1 MADLLHPGRWTLR
14 SRIVLSTVTVFT
26 VVAVCLGLVTVLAV
40 RNYQINQLDSRLVA
54 GAARFNPQSGGT
66 ERTCT
71 LSRQR
76 GAPPD
81 VLCQPGQ
88 GVGSLAALVVDGTVV
103 SSGFVEAPGAIQ
115 PLSAKQRDVLAG
127 VRQTDDIQTV
137 RVPGL
142 GSFRVIASRTPIGTA
157 ISGIS
162 LSDVSRTTRQVIFT
176 ELIIVVLGLLIA
188 AVGVSTLVER
198 ALRPLQRVRETATR
212 VSELPLDR
220 GEVVLADRVREPDA
234 NPQTEIG
241 QVGAAINRMLD
252 HIGEALQSRH
262 ASEQQVRRFVA
273 DASHELRTPLATIR
287 GYAELTRPYRDSL
300 EPDVTHALT
309 QVELGAS
316 RMGTLVDD
324 LLLLAR
330 LDSGREIEIRDVDV
344 SAVLLDLVADAH
356 VAGSGHEWSLDL
368 PDQPV
373 FVRGDDMRLRQVFGN
388 LLTNARVHTPF
399 GTHVAVRLR
408 RPAGAGDA
416 EHAGSDGSG
425 GAADAAGGGDG
436 WVAVT
441 VSDDGPGIPGE
452 LIDSVFDR
460 FARGD
465 SGRSRGVGSTGL
477 GLSIVDAITRALGGS
492 VSVMSEPGCTEFTVL
507 LKPAD
512 PDVD

>member
-40 RNYQINQLDSRLVA
+40 RNYQVNQLDARLVA
-54 GAARFNPQSGGT
+54 GAARFNPQSGRT
-66 ERTCT
+66 DRTCT
-71 LSRQR
+71 LAEEP
-76 GAPPD
+76 GAPPG

-88 GVGSLAALVVDGTVV
+88 GVGSLAALVVGGSVV
-103 SSGFVEAPGAIQ
+103 SSGYVKAPGEIE
-115 PLSAKQRDVLAG
+115 PLNEKQRLALAQLPQSGDV
-127 VRQTDDIQTV
+127 QSV

-142 GSFRVIASRTPIGTA
+142 GTFHVIASSTPIGTA
-157 ISGIS
+157 ISGVS
-162 LSDVSRTTRQVIFT
+162 LADVSKTTRQVIFT

-188 AVGVSTLVER
+188 AFGVSTLVER

-212 VSELPLDR
+212 VSELQLDR
-220 GEVVLADRVREPDA
+220 GEVVLADRIHEPDA

-252 HIGEALQSRH
+252 HIGAALQSRH

-287 GYAELTRPYRDSL
+287 GYAELTRPHRASL

-309 QVELGAS
+309 QIELGAE

-330 LDSGREIEIRDVDV
+330 LDSGREIEIRDVDL
-344 SAVLLDLVADAH
+344 SAVLLDLISDAQ
-356 VAGSGHEWSLDL
+356 VAGGGHEWSLDI
-368 PDQPV
+368 PDEPV
-373 FVRGDDMRLRQVFGN
+373 LVRGDDLRLRQVFGN
-388 LLTNARVHTPF
+388 LLTNARVHTPD
-399 GTHVAVRLR
+399 GTHVQVRLR
-408 RPAGAGDA
+408 RIPEDSGADSPPAGGR
-416 EHAGSDGSG
+416 
-425 GAADAAGGGDG
+425 
-436 WVAVT
+436 VAVT
-441 VSDDGPGIPGE
+441 VTDDGPGIPNE
-452 LIDSVFDR
+452 LIDTVFDR
-460 FARGD
+460 FSRGD

-492 VSVMSEPGCTEFTVL
+492 VSVTSEPGRTEFTVVL
-507 LKPAD
+507 VPGSGEE
-512 PDVD
+512 